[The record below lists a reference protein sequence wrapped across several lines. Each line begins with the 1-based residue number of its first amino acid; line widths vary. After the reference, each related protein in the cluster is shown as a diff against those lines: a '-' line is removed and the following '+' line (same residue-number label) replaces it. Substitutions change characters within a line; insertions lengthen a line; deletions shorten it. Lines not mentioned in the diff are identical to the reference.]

1 MRIPHRPCF
10 SQAPFSLFRPRPSRA
25 YHNLAYPA
33 WQIPEFQWVPP
44 KLGLFENV
52 GGPHAN
58 AFFTKQEAGWR
69 QGHPGGVCRRKTR
82 TAAMLKS
89 IVLYLILGVSLTLQ
103 GCAGLAVASVSA
115 GTMAVDKKLPPDYV
129 AGWITGEDCS
139 SLEFERNGHYCRTPE
154 EIAAAEAAAHPAPPV
169 YYCYRT
175 LGVVDC
181 TARPM
186 RGEEAR
192 LVR

>member
-1 MRIPHRPCF
+1 
-10 SQAPFSLFRPRPSRA
+10 
-25 YHNLAYPA
+25 
-33 WQIPEFQWVPP
+33 
-44 KLGLFENV
+44 
-52 GGPHAN
+52 
-58 AFFTKQEAGWR
+58 
-69 QGHPGGVCRRKTR
+69 
-82 TAAMLKS
+82 MLKS